1 MCYQRHRNTC
11 KSRVNAITVLWE
23 LFIVLEIE
31 IISSDVTGDK
41 NIEFGTEPFKYF
53 RKSKLFGVIF
63 LASSLPMFEKYALN
77 ELAISLGDVSIW
89 PLVLKKVHGSE

>member
-1 MCYQRHRNTC
+1 MPSQ
-11 KSRVNAITVLWE
+11 SVLWE

-41 NIEFGTEPFKYF
+41 NIVFGTEPFKYV

-63 LASSLPMFEKYALN
+63 LPSSLPMFEKYALN
-77 ELAISLGDVSIW
+77 ELAIS
-89 PLVLKKVHGSE
+89 